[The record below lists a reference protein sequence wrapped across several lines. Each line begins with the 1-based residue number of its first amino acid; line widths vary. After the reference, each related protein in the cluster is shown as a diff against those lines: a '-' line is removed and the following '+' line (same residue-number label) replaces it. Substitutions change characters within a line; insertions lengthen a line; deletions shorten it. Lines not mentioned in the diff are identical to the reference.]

1 MSSRLIEDDVYTSIH
16 VQEHL
21 VECMRTKIGDEEIT
35 RQIPDASESEKKYLD
50 ENGIIMVGAEVKEGD
65 ILVGKVSP
73 IANPEQS
80 SEEKLLHA
88 IFLDK
93 AKAVRDTS
101 LRVPAGGEGIVT
113 KVIRLSVYKGDKL
126 GDDVIDVV
134 KLFVTQKRKIQVGDK
149 MAGRHGNKGIV
160 SKIAR
165 VEDMP
170 YLEDGTPVDIILNPL
185 GVPSRMNIGQVLET
199 HLGFAARKMVFKYL
213 LELCFANNVEHAR
226 SVFGLDEETAK
237 RLFSVMKERMGE
249 LGISGLEEAK
259 KLSQIEFSII
269 LSRVGIS
276 SDELTIKVSTPVFSG
291 VNNED
296 LVNIMKNA
304 DIDPDKNN
312 GKSVLING
320 KTGEKFPNPITVGV
334 IYMLKLDHMVD
345 DKIHARSVGHYS
357 KITQQP
363 LGGKCQNGG
372 QRFGE
377 MEV

>member
-1 MSSRLIEDDVYTSIH
+1 M
-16 VQEHL
+16 
-21 VECMRTKIGDEEIT
+21 ECMRTKIGDEEIT

-50 ENGIIMVGAEVKEGD
+50 ENGVIMVGAEVKEGD

-170 YLEDGTPVDIILNPL
+170 YLENGTPVDIILNPL

-213 LELCFANNVEHAR
+213 LELCFADNVNQAK

-237 RLFSVMKERMGE
+237 RLFGVMKARLQE
-249 LGISGLEEAK
+249 LGVSGLDEAK
-259 KLSQIEFSII
+259 KLGQIEFSII

-276 SDELTIKVSTPVFSG
+276 SDELTIKVATPVFSG

-296 LVNIMKNA
+296 LVDIMKKA